1 MLMSVKPMTHHLRT
15 RLASDEHGMA
25 GVEFAVCASAL
36 LLLLLGLADVVPSW
50 LAYTHVGTAA
60 ATAGDVAGRSSQMQT
75 SDMVN
80 VYTAAADVMQPF
92 SATTQSMRITNVFS
106 DGNGNAKVYWSCASG
121 TMQPYTALSAVT
133 STPTG
138 VRPNS
143 FLFVDNVNTG
153 VQLNGTNTSY
163 IVTEVNYTYTPIT
176 GFVLKMPFTFN
187 SVSYYLPRQSAY
199 VGFPWDGNSDDSPTV
214 PTSGTQSASVTL
226 SNGAK
231 CNYAK

>member
-1 MLMSVKPMTHHLRT
+1 MSVKQMALSLRI
-15 RLASDEHGMA
+15 RFRSDEHGVA
-25 GVEFAVCASAL
+25 GIEFALCASAL

-60 ATAGDVAGRSSQMQT
+60 ATAGDLTGRFSQMQT
-75 SDMVN
+75 TDMAN

-92 SATTQSMRITNVFS
+92 SATAQSMRITNVFS

-121 TMQPYTALSAVT
+121 TMQPNTALSAVT

-138 VRPNS
+138 VRLNS
-143 FLFVDNVNTG
+143 FLFVDDVYVG
-153 VQLNGTNTSY
+153 VWLNGTNTSY

-176 GFVLKMPFTFN
+176 GFVLKLPFTFN
-187 SVSYYLPRQSAY
+187 SVSYYLPRTSAY

-214 PTSGTQSASVTL
+214 PTSGVQSASVTL